1 MKRINNIFG
10 VIECSAKRFTL
21 FLLAISLG
29 FFFACT
35 KDIEDDMPKHLLTV
49 NRTAGAGFAT
59 AAWKSGSATWVQLVS
74 GVRVHDRAT
83 VTLTAEPQ
91 NPAHTAIWN
100 GAIVGTNLSVTM
112 DQAHAIS
119 VAFDTL
125 PPSMY
130 ILTIEPSNAASVYLD
145 RDYTIQFSDF
155 SQVIEGTRLYLKFN
169 KIADKRI
176 STVTGVDEGSLSED
190 MMTATVTMTA
200 NKTIKV
206 TYVDIEYFALTL
218 PSDKLV
224 TAFIDEAH
232 TEPASNFEKIEY
244 GTKYYLAISTPKEQ
258 FVDQVKGID
267 AGSLS
272 PDKTKATVTMTAD
285 KIIEVTY
292 SDVQYFTLT
301 FISEGEIKAYTDEDR
316 KQKVSDLTRIL
327 PETKIYLT
335 IPKISDKFI
344 HEVEGIDENSLSPDK
359 TQATVTMTDNK
370 AVKVTYSEVPY
381 VVLTLPNDGS
391 VRAYINDERTEPVPN
406 LTKITPG
413 TKIFLTIT
421 VPDEMIVSAV
431 DGIDV
436 GSLEDN
442 GATAT
447 ATITMDKDKE
457 VIPVFESNPK
467 LFITIPIDMDGDGN
481 NDALSVIGYTG
492 KQTTVKIPAQ
502 LEGQPV
508 RQVGYPT
515 GTAAQ
520 NHQFSLKIV
529 GITLPSSVTVIGAYA
544 FKGCAS
550 ISSFTVP
557 STVTTIGEF
566 AFSGCASLIN
576 ITIAPGVQFI
586 YKNAF
591 ENCLFTSISLPLS
604 LTSLGEN
611 AFNACKSLR
620 NIEMPY
626 VDGISSALQGTTNI
640 TLEIISSGNDL
651 RNTFYNCTTLKAIVI
666 APNITSM
673 PDGLF
678 EGCTNLRQV
687 TMPSLPAGSNKS
699 MGTII
704 AGAPEGQIDF
714 YINNNPIEIGSF
726 ALPITGTGGGL
737 PLKRITIPASAR
749 EFGYRAL
756 RYATNLQEVVIEV
769 TNPTNEFFTDLPASV
784 TSIKVPPASV
794 EAYRNHTGW
803 ETYKAM
809 ISGY

>member
-1 MKRINNIFG
+1 
-10 VIECSAKRFTL
+10 
-21 FLLAISLG
+21 
-29 FFFACT
+29 
-35 KDIEDDMPKHLLTV
+35 
-49 NRTAGAGFAT
+49 
-59 AAWKSGSATWVQLVS
+59 
-74 GVRVHDRAT
+74 
-83 VTLTAEPQ
+83 
-91 NPAHTAIWN
+91 
-100 GAIVGTNLSVTM
+100 
-112 DQAHAIS
+112 
-119 VAFDTL
+119 
-125 PPSMY
+125 
-130 ILTIEPSNAASVYLD
+130 
-145 RDYTIQFSDF
+145 
-155 SQVIEGTRLYLKFN
+155 
-169 KIADKRI
+169 
-176 STVTGVDEGSLSED
+176 SLSED

-316 KQKVSDLTRIL
+316 TQKVSDLTRIL

-344 HEVEGIDENSLSPDK
+344 HEVVGIDENSLIDEK
-359 TQATVTMTDNK
+359 TKATVTMTDSK
-370 AVKVTYSEVPY
+370 TVTVTYSEVPY

-391 VRAYINDERTEPVPN
+391 VSAYINDERTEPVPN

-413 TKIFLTIT
+413 TKIYLTIT

-431 DGIDV
+431 HGIDDN
-436 GSLEDN
+436 SLEN
-442 GATAT
+442 NM
-447 ATITMDKDKE
+447 ATITMDIDKE
-457 VIPVFESNPK
+457 VITVFESNPK

-520 NHQFSLKIV
+520 DHKFSPNIV

-544 FKGCAS
+544 FKGCTS

-566 AFSGCASLIN
+566 AFSGCASLTN

-591 ENCLFTSISLPLS
+591 ENCPFTSISLPLS

-611 AFNACKSLR
+611 AFNACNSLR
-620 NIEMPY
+620 NIKMPY
-626 VDGISSALQGTTNI
+626 ISALASLLQGTTDI
-640 TLEIISSGNDL
+640 TLEIISRGNEL
-651 RNTFYNCTTLKAIVI
+651 GGTFDNCTTLKAIVI

-673 PDGLF
+673 QDRLF
-678 EGCTNLRQV
+678 YGCTNLIQV
-687 TMPSLPAGSNKS
+687 IMPSLEFDYPKS
-699 MGTII
+699 MGTIMEY
-704 AGAPEGQIDF
+704 APEGKIDF
-714 YINNNPIEIGSF
+714 YINNNPTMIGSF
-726 ALPITGTGGGL
+726 AIPPTGTGGGL
-737 PLKRITIPASAR
+737 PLKSITIPASAR
-749 EFGYRAL
+749 EFGDRAL

-769 TNPTNEFFTDLPASV
+769 TNPTNEFFTELPTSV

-803 ETYKAM
+803 GQYKTM